1 MADSNK
7 SEDATPFRLEEA
19 KKQGQVPKSLEL
31 NSLSVVVSAYLI
43 IFTMGTSMVLSLV
56 NIMQFLFSNVASI
69 NVSGTSMMVIT
80 KGAIYH
86 GFSAVWP
93 LWLAIA
99 VITIL
104 MMLAQ
109 TGPIFTFHPIKPDFK
124 RLNPIE
130 GFKRVFS
137 IKMLFE
143 ALKTFIKVVIL
154 MAIVW
159 WTVID
164 PVFEAVIIYGMDV
177 PQLYTYLVARVE
189 GLWVALILSF
199 IVIVIGDFIFSRRD
213 YAKKMRMSKQEV
225 KDENKRKD
233 GDPEIKSK
241 RKQLQRELSTQ
252 AGSIGNVPKADV
264 VVTNPTHISVALKY
278 DAKSMIA
285 PCVISKGSGDAALKI
300 REIANA
306 NNIRIIENKPLARM
320 LFKEVKLNDAITTEH
335 FPMVAQLYIQLNKSR

>member
-7 SEDATPFRLEEA
+7 TEDATPFRLEEA

-31 NSLSVVVSAYLI
+31 NSFSVVVSSYLI
-43 IFTMGTSMVLSLV
+43 LFTMGSSMILSLV
-56 NIMQFLFSNVASI
+56 NIMQYFFSNVATI
-69 NVSGTSMMVIT
+69 NISSSNLMVIT
-80 KGAIYH
+80 KEAIFH

-104 MMLAQ
+104 IMLAQ
-109 TGPIFTFHPIKPDFK
+109 TGPIFTFHPIKPDLK

-137 IKMLFE
+137 MKMLFE
-143 ALKTFIKVVIL
+143 ALKTFVKVIIL

-159 WTVID
+159 WIVID
-164 PVFEAVIIYGMDV
+164 PIFSAVVIFGMDV
-177 PQLYTYLVARVE
+177 SQLYSYLVGRIE
-189 GLWVALILSF
+189 GLWIALILSF

-241 RKQLQRELSTQ
+241 RKQLQRELSSQ

-278 DAKSMIA
+278 DAKTMTA
-285 PCVISKGSGDAALKI
+285 PCVISKGSGEAALKI
-300 REIANA
+300 REIAKSNG
-306 NNIRIIENKPLARM
+306 IRIIENKPLARK

-335 FPMVAQLYIQLNKSR
+335 FPMVAQVYIQLNKSQ